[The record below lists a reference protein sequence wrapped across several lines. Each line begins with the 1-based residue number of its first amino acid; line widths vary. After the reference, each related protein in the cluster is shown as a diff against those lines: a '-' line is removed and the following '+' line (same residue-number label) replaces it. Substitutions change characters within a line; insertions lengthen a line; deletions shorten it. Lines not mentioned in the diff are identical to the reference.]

1 MADKDITI
9 GIKTTGDTTG
19 AEAVE
24 KSIFKIE
31 DAVKKAEREMDVL
44 EAKRRKAT
52 GESPTDK
59 PGGLLGVDI
68 SGGAQ
73 KLGQQAA
80 DYAGF
85 GQEFRAVSS
94 LISADAVAVAG
105 SFAAIGFAA
114 VKSYDMLDET
124 ATRWREFEQEMKAR
138 GEALPQDIANQIA
151 SIEAT
156 IGPVKAVIDGV
167 SGAMAKMWETVKDPV
182 GELTGLNDLK
192 TSLSEQD
199 RLLKQLNATRLKM
212 ANETGAS
219 LSKVYKDE
227 ADGLKEQEQTMQRIA
242 TLRGQLQ
249 SIEQQRANRQVKIAQ
264 QDGGDV
270 GLAEA
275 NALAVRLKVEVAE
288 LSENLRQSQAAVS
301 IANQAQS
308 KAFSDYTRALTDNVN
323 KLDPEK
329 FAKLSDT
336 LDKANAELQ
345 KSQSIAGEQAR
356 LFADAKANV
365 AEDVEVALIDL
376 RDKYKGSTTK
386 ETEKAFKT
394 IEESLKETLAT
405 GPTAA
410 IEQIKVEVGTIT
422 TAATAKSAE
431 VKTALDT
438 ERRDTVSAIQKATPT
453 PQDTQAIVDSIKG
466 LSTAINDQG
475 NAMISTINAITA
487 VVNENARRM
496 GNFQQQI
503 NQIMARIR

>member
-9 GIKTTGDTTG
+9 GIKTTADTSG
-19 AEAVE
+19 AKAVE
-24 KSIFKIE
+24 ESIFKIE

-52 GESPTDK
+52 GESQTDK
-59 PGGLLGVDI
+59 PGGLLGVDV

-73 KLGQQAA
+73 KLGQEAA

-85 GQEFRAVSS
+85 GQEFRAVSH

-105 SFAAIGFAA
+105 SFVAIGAAA

-138 GEALPQDIANQIA
+138 GEALPQDIADQIA

-167 SGAMAKMWETVKDPV
+167 SESLSKMWKTVTDPV
-182 GELTGLNDLK
+182 GELTGLNALK
-192 TSLSEQD
+192 DSLALAAQKAKE
-199 RLLKQLNATRLKM
+199 LNDARLKI

-242 TLRGQLQ
+242 VLRGQLQ

-275 NALAVRLKVEVAE
+275 NALAVRLKVEVAQ
-288 LSENLRQSQAAVS
+288 LAENLRQSQAAATS
-301 IANQAQS
+301 AQQAQS
-308 KAFSDYTRALTDNVN
+308 AAFSAYNRALTDNLD
-323 KLDPEK
+323 KLKPEE
-329 FAKLSDT
+329 FAKLSAT

-345 KSQSIAGEQAR
+345 KSQTIAGEQAR

-386 ETEKAFKT
+386 ETEKAFKG
-394 IEESLKETLAT
+394 IEDSLKETLAA
-405 GPTAA
+405 GPSAA
-410 IEQIKVEVGTIT
+410 IEQIKVEVGTVT
-422 TAATAKSAE
+422 TAADAKVTE
-431 VKTALDT
+431 VKTSLDT

-453 PQDTQAIVDSIKG
+453 PQDTQAIVDSVKG
-466 LSTAINDQG
+466 LSDAINGQG
-475 NAMISTINAITA
+475 NAIIGAINAITLA
-487 VVNENARRM
+487 VNEISRRSR
-496 GNFQQQI
+496 NQQDQI

>member
-1 MADKDITI
+1 MADKDIKI
-9 GIKTTGDTTG
+9 AIKTTADTSG
-19 AEAVE
+19 AEEAE
-24 KSIFKIE
+24 KSIFAIE
-31 DAVKKAEREMDVL
+31 EAAKQTERELDVL
-44 EAKRRKAT
+44 EAKRRKIVSDAT
-52 GESPTDK
+52 GDK
-59 PGGLLGVDI
+59 SGGLLGVDI
-68 SGGAQ
+68 SAGGK

-114 VKSYDMLDET
+114 VKSYDILDET
-124 ATRWREFEQEMKAR
+124 AARWREFEQELKAR
-138 GEALPQDIANQIA
+138 GETLPQNIIDQIA
-151 SIEAT
+151 VIETT
-156 IGPVKAVIDGV
+156 IGPVKAVIDSV
-167 SGAMAKMWETVKDPV
+167 TGAMSNLWQTVKDPV

-219 LSKVYKDE
+219 LSKVYQAE

-249 SIEQQRANRQVKIAQ
+249 SIEQQRANRQIKIAQ

-275 NALAVRLKVEVAE
+275 NALATRLKVEVAA

-308 KAFSDYTRALTDNVN
+308 KAYSDYTRALTDNVN
-323 KLDPEK
+323 KLDKKE

-345 KSQSIAGEQAR
+345 KSQDIANGQAR
-356 LFADAKANV
+356 LFADLKTNI

-422 TAATAKSAE
+422 TAATTKVTE
-431 VKTALDT
+431 VKASLDT
-438 ERRDTVSAIQKATPT
+438 ERRDTVSAIKKATPT
-453 PQDTQAIVDSIKG
+453 PQDTKAIVDSING

-496 GNFQQQI
+496 GNFQAQI